1 VQDADLALRRFT
13 ESAMTEHAVMMA
25 LLVFVAVQVSF
36 VGYLAYRVHKASQ
49 QIEGITAATFLEAR
63 RVLSQYRP

>member
-1 VQDADLALRRFT
+1 
-13 ESAMTEHAVMMA
+13 MTEHMFMVAM
-25 LLVFVAVQVSF
+25 LVFVAILGV
-36 VGYLAYRVHKASQ
+36 VGLYIGYRVHRMSQ